1 MIRKRLGPLGLAI
14 VLFFLSILAVEP
26 LTQWWVSLYIKPGVI
41 ETASENLIPT
51 LFQGTLLQ
59 NMALKDPT
67 LVPMYGS
74 SEFGGGGPYNPTKL
88 FAGKPTDWTPYL
100 IGHAGSLDLI
110 QTLYAGAQD
119 LKGKKIVLSLSPQW
133 FNNGGIAQNTF
144 AANFSALQAYKLL
157 FNPSLTVQT
166 KKALSERLS
175 QFNEVKHSYPMLEG
189 LLKYYG
195 RSDPESR
202 LIEAFYWPIARVEM
216 ASLEIQDTLK
226 TIKVIQQLSV
236 KEIAKNASDKSRRA
250 LPDWPKMQEKATAD
264 VEKNENNN
272 PFGVNN
278 NFFKKNIPNLNKLKN
293 SSVKGRLYPS
303 PEYSDLNL
311 LMRVLKDEG
320 ADPIFLIQ
328 PVNGSWYDFTGF
340 PKQQRQKYYS
350 QVREMADRY
359 GYALAD
365 FSDHEYDKYFMN
377 DPSHP
382 SEKGWLEIDETL
394 DKFVHQKS

>member
-1 MIRKRLGPLGLAI
+1 MIHKRLGPLGLAI
-14 VLFFLSILAVEP
+14 VLFLLSILAVDP
-26 LTQWWVSLYIKPGVI
+26 LTQWMVKLYIKPGVI

-59 NMALKDPT
+59 SMALKDPT

-74 SEFGGGGPYNPTKL
+74 SEFGVGGPYNPTKL

-119 LKGKKIVLSLSPQW
+119 LKGKKTVLSLSPQW

-157 FNPSLTVQT
+157 FNSSLTVQT

-175 QFNEVKHSYPMLEG
+175 QFNEVKQTYPILEG
-189 LLKYYG
+189 LLKYYD

-202 LIEAFYWPIARVEM
+202 LMEAFYWPIARVEM

-236 KEIAKNASDKSRRA
+236 KEIAKNASDKSRRT
-250 LPDWPKMQEKATAD
+250 LPDWPIMQEKATAD

-320 ADPIFLIQ
+320 AEPIFLIQ

-365 FSDHEYDKYFMN
+365 FSGHEYDKYFMN

>member
-14 VLFFLSILAVEP
+14 VLFFLSILAVGP
-26 LTQWWVSLYIKPGVI
+26 LTQWWGSLYIKPGVI

-59 NMALKDPT
+59 SMALKDPT

-157 FNPSLTVQT
+157 FNPSLTIQT
-166 KKALSERLS
+166 KTALSERLS
-175 QFNEVKHSYPMLEG
+175 QFNEVKHSYPILEG

-202 LIEAFYWPIARVEM
+202 LMEAFYWPIARVEM

-226 TIKVIQQLSV
+226 TIKVIQKLSAQ
-236 KEIAKNASDKSRRA
+236 EIAKNASDKSWKT
-250 LPDWPKMQEKATAD
+250 LPDWSKMQEIATAD
-264 VEKNENNN
+264 VGKNENNN
-272 PFGVNN
+272 SFGVNN
-278 NFFKKNIPNLNKLKN
+278 GFYKKNIPNLNKLKN
-293 SSVKGRLYPS
+293 SLVKGRLYPS

-350 QVREMADRY
+350 QVREMADHY
-359 GYALAD
+359 GDALAD
-365 FSDHEYDKYFMN
+365 FSGHEYDKYFMN